1 LSGWALQL
9 GVSVG
14 KVLSELFVGLE
25 LRVQLAYTQLVVVR
39 DFDLIDLGLLEQLLL
54 AAKHVLEKVLVNGRF
69 IRQVVL

>member
-1 LSGWALQL
+1 MSGWALQL

-25 LRVQLAYTQLVVVR
+25 LRVQLAHTQLVVVR
-39 DFDLIDLGLLEQLLL
+39 DFNLIDLGLLEQLLL

-69 IRQVVL
+69 IR

>member
-1 LSGWALQL
+1 MSGWALQL

-25 LRVQLAYTQLVVVR
+25 LRVQLAYTQLVVVW